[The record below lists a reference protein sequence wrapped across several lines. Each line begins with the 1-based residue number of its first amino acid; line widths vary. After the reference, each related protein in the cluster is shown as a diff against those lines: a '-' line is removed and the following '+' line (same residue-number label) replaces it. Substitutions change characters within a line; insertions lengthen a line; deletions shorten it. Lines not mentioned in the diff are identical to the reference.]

1 MKHVSALALL
11 LAVALGPVP
20 AAASHMHP
28 GAGVFPR
35 PVDPWG
41 RWAHS
46 GHGFFKPYGFVKP
59 GSRHHHGFKHGF
71 GPSVIVVV
79 PPKVVAPGKVFVGPG
94 ARRFH
99 SHDGF
104 VAPGGVFVPD
114 HWAWDG
120 FRWVWVPGHWS
131 HR

>member
-1 MKHVSALALL
+1 MKYVSALALL

-20 AAASHMHP
+20 AATASHMHP

-41 RWAHS
+41 RWAPS
-46 GHGFFKPYGFVKP
+46 GHGFVTPGF
-59 GSRHHHGFKHGF
+59 RHHHGFKHGF
-71 GPSVIVVV
+71 GPPVIVVV
-79 PPKVVAPGKVFVGPG
+79 PPRVMTPGKVVVG
-94 ARRFH
+94 
-99 SHDGF
+99 HDGF

>member
-11 LAVALGPVP
+11 LAVALAPVP
-20 AAASHMHP
+20 VAAASPVHP

-35 PVDPWG
+35 PVDPWS
-41 RWAHS
+41 RWGHS
-46 GHGFFKPYGFVKP
+46 GHGFFKP
-59 GSRHHHGFKHGF
+59 HGFFRPGFHHGF

-94 ARRFH
+94 VRRFRV
-99 SHDGF
+99 HDGF
-104 VAPGGVFVPD
+104 VAPGVVFVPD

-131 HR
+131 RR

>member
-11 LAVALGPVP
+11 LTVVLGPVP
-20 AAASHMHP
+20 LAAASHMHP

-35 PVDPWG
+35 PVDPWS
-41 RWAHS
+41 RWGHS
-46 GHGFFKPYGFVKP
+46 GVFAPGFRHPHGFE
-59 GSRHHHGFKHGF
+59 HGF

-79 PPKVVAPGKVFVGPG
+79 PPKVVAPGKVFVDPG

-99 SHDGF
+99 LHDGF
-104 VAPGGVFVPD
+104 AAPGVVFVPD